1 MPDHDTTPGN
11 NVVRVLNGNPTDSE
25 DYVQP
30 VLDELGNRCDERG
43 LALDL
48 DDEGVR
54 LVLAALD
61 DLGVGP
67 KVAMVRLDRLTAL
80 VAPVEHRMCG
90 AYFTAHGATWRCT
103 VPAGHDGDH
112 QIVKPSA
119 PPSVPSGISPS
130 ADGTAR

>member
-1 MPDHDTTPGN
+1 MS
-11 NVVRVLNGNPTDSE
+11 NVERVLNGNPTDSE
-25 DYVQP
+25 DYVQWVMD
-30 VLDELGNRCDERG
+30 VLTNRCDEQGRVH
-43 LALDL
+43 DL
-48 DDEGVR
+48 DDEAVR

-67 KVAMVRLDRLTAL
+67 KVAIVRLDRLTAL

-90 AYFTAHGATWRCT
+90 AYFTAHGTTWRCT

-112 QIVKPSA
+112 QVVKPA
-119 PPSVPSGISPS
+119 RPPASPSGISPT